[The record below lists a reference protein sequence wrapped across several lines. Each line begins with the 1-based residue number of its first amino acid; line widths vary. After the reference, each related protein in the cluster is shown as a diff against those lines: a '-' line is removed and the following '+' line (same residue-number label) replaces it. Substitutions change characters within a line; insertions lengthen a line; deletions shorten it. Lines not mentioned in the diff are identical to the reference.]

1 MSNWKKY
8 SIIIGAIILLIV
20 FTEIAD
26 NYPILWWIGL
36 LVLIIFLFLWLD
48 NAAFGEEIFNLIML
62 CLLGGGLLFFAY
74 LVYPEGMMDHAFAG
88 LTREEIGR
96 FLLSIMLVISFI
108 ADVGFIIHYIYK
120 VLK

>member
-1 MSNWKKY
+1 LSNWKKY